1 MFSSSKMKGLIAIIL
16 AVFMLTTL
24 TACGGSKSD
33 APAAPGTTGQTPA
46 PAPAPQKEEPIPA
59 SQLLAKG
66 MMLDGFSYTY
76 VLTMPNQ
83 QKITHKMWVKG
94 GNMRSEMDNPAGGE
108 KILSIINTDEGM
120 LYFYQ
125 PELKQAFKMPIE
137 NSEIDVSSPKDYA
150 TDSDPTKM
158 VFMKR
163 EVFDGKE
170 CLVYETNYEGG
181 KGKIWIWE
189 EGGMPL
195 RVETQVGPDLIV
207 AEFLDFKVGNIDDNL
222 FKFPAGTQIVDFGA
236 MMPR

>member
-1 MFSSSKMKGLIAIIL
+1 MFSNSKMKGLIAIIL
-16 AVFMLTTL
+16 AVFMFTSL
-24 TACGGSKSD
+24 TACGGKTETPEDLGASSSSS
-33 APAAPGTTGQTPA
+33 TTP
-46 PAPAPQKEEPIPA
+46 PEPQIEELIPA
-59 SQLLAKG
+59 DQLLEKG

-76 VLTMPNQ
+76 VLTMPDQ

-120 LYFYQ
+120 LYLYQ
-125 PELKQAFKMPIE
+125 PEIKQAFKMPIE
-137 NSEIDVSSPKDYA
+137 NSEVDVTSPKDYA
-150 TDSDPTKM
+150 ADSDTDNM

-170 CLVYETNYEGG
+170 CLVYETSYEGG

-195 RVETQVGPDLIV
+195 RVETQVGQDLIV
-207 AEFLDFKVGNIDDNL
+207 AEFLDFTVGNIDDSL
-222 FKFPAGTQIVDFGA
+222 FKFPDGTQIMDFGA
-236 MMPR
+236 MMP